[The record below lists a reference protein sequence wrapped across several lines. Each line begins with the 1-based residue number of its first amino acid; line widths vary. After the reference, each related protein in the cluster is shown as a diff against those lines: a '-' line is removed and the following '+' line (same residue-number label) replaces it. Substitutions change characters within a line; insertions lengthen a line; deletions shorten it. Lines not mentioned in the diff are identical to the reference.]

1 MTKTAATR
9 DGYGEALLELASNP
23 KVVVLEADL
32 GKSTKSL
39 HFRKAHPERTVSCG
53 IGEQNMLL
61 VGAGLA
67 ASGYIPFASTFAIFT
82 ERAFEQM
89 RNGVARPNLAVHVC
103 GSHGGTHTGT
113 DGSSAQ
119 SIEDLAIYRTLPNVV
134 VMHPSDAVS
143 TKELTIQLAS
153 LGSPSYMRT
162 ARNKTPV
169 LYEGREDKIKIGKGV
184 VLRDGTDV
192 AIVACGVMVSEALK
206 AAETLE
212 AKGIQ
217 ASVVDMHTLKPLD
230 GALIDSLVAS
240 CGALVTAE
248 DHSVIG
254 GLGGAVAE
262 HLTANTYAPLERVGV
277 QDRFGESGQSDEM
290 LELMQ
295 ISAPYI
301 VEAAKRAM
309 GRRPD
314 DERDAAGEGS

>member
-1 MTKTAATR
+1 MSRMAATR
-9 DGYGEALLELASNP
+9 DGYGDALLALAGNP

-67 ASGYIPFASTFAIFT
+67 SSGYIPFASTFAIFT

-89 RNGVARPNLAVHVC
+89 RNGVARPNLAVHLC

-134 VMHPSDAVS
+134 VMHPCDDVS
-143 TKELTIQLAS
+143 TKALTMQLPE

-169 LYEGREDKIKIGKGV
+169 LYDGRESEIKIGKGIV
-184 VLRDGTDV
+184 VKEGTDV
-192 AIVACGVMVSEALK
+192 AIIACGVLVHEAMV
-206 AAETLE
+206 AAESLE
-212 AKGIQ
+212 SQGVSAT
-217 ASVVDMHTLKPLD
+217 VVDMHTLKPLD
-230 GALIDSLVAS
+230 TELIDKIANS
-240 CGALVTAE
+240 CGAVVTAE
-248 DHSVIG
+248 DHSIIG

-262 HLTANTYAPLERVGV
+262 HLITTNPIPMERIGV
-277 QDRFGESGQSDEM
+277 KDRFGESAGSDEM
-290 LELMQ
+290 LEMMELKSHH
-295 ISAPYI
+295 ISD
-301 VEAAKRAM
+301 AAKKAIARKV
-309 GRRPD
+309 
-314 DERDAAGEGS
+314 

>member
-1 MTKTAATR
+1 MSKMGATR
-9 DGYGEALLELASNP
+9 DGYGDALLELASNP
-23 KVVVLEADL
+23 NVVVLEADL

-89 RNGVARPNLAVHVC
+89 RNGVARPNLGVHVC

-119 SIEDLAIYRTLPNVV
+119 SIEDLAIYRTLPNVI
-134 VMHPSDAVS
+134 VMHPSDVVS
-143 TKELTIQLAS
+143 TRELTIQLAET
-153 LGSPSYMRT
+153 GSPSYTRT

-169 LYEGREDKIKIGKGV
+169 LYEGREDEIKIGKGI
-184 VLRDGTDV
+184 VLKQGGDV
-192 AIVACGVMVSEALK
+192 AIIACGVMVSQSLEAAEAL
-206 AAETLE
+206 ASE
-212 AKGIQ
+212 GIN
-217 ASVVDMHTLKPLD
+217 ATVVDMHTLKPLD
-230 GALIDSLVAS
+230 GELVDRLVAD
-240 CGALVTAE
+240 CGAIVTAE

-262 HLTANTYAPLERVGV
+262 HLTANTFAPLERVGV
-277 QDRFGESGQSDEM
+277 QDRFGESGQADEM
-290 LELMQ
+290 LDVMQ

-301 VEAAKRAM
+301 AAAAKRAM
-309 GRRPD
+309 ARKD
-314 DERDAAGEGS
+314 

>member
-1 MTKTAATR
+1 MAATR
-9 DGYGEALLELASNP
+9 DGYGQALLDLADNP

-61 VGAGLA
+61 VGAGMA

-89 RNGVARPNLAVHVC
+89 RNGVARPNLAVHLC

-119 SIEDLAIYRTLPNVV
+119 SIEDLAVFRTLPNVV
-134 VMHPSDAVS
+134 VLHPCDDVS
-143 TKELTIQLAS
+143 TRELTKQLAS
-153 LGSPSYMRT
+153 TTSPSYMRT

-169 LYEGREDKIKIGKGV
+169 MYDDAEDGTIVIGKGIE
-184 VLRDGTDV
+184 LMEGSDV
-192 AIVACGVMVSEALK
+192 AIIACGVMVSESIK
-206 AAETLE
+206 AAQALE
-212 AKGIQ
+212 AEGIS
-217 ASVVDMHTLKPLD
+217 ASVIDMHTLKPLD
-230 GALIDSLVAS
+230 GALIDSLVTR

-248 DHSVIG
+248 DHNIIG
-254 GLGGAVAE
+254 GLGSAVAE
-262 HLTANTYAPLERVGV
+262 HLVANTFAPLEMVGV
-277 QDRFGESGQSDEM
+277 PDRFGESGQADEM
-290 LELMQ
+290 LDLMN

-301 VEAAKRAM
+301 A
-309 GRRPD
+309 
-314 DERDAAGEGS
+314 DAARKAMSRK

>member
-1 MTKTAATR
+1 MAATR
-9 DGYGEALLELASNP
+9 DGYGDALLALAGNP

-67 ASGYIPFASTFAIFT
+67 SSGYIPFASTFAIFT

-89 RNGVARPNLAVHVC
+89 RNGVARPNLAVHLC

-134 VMHPSDAVS
+134 VMHPCDDVS
-143 TKELTIQLAS
+143 TKALTMQLPE

-169 LYEGREDKIKIGKGV
+169 LYDGRESEIKIGKGIV
-184 VLRDGTDV
+184 VKEGTDV
-192 AIVACGVMVSEALK
+192 AIIACGVLVHEAMV
-206 AAETLE
+206 AAESLE
-212 AKGIQ
+212 SQGVSAT
-217 ASVVDMHTLKPLD
+217 VVDMHTLKPLD
-230 GALIDSLVAS
+230 TELIDKIAKS
-240 CGALVTAE
+240 CGAIVTAE
-248 DHSVIG
+248 DHSIIG

-262 HLTANTYAPLERVGV
+262 HLITTNPIPMERIGV
-277 QDRFGESGQSDEM
+277 KDRFGESAGSDEM
-290 LELMQ
+290 LEMMELKSHH
-295 ISAPYI
+295 ISD
-301 VEAAKRAM
+301 AAKKAIARKV
-309 GRRPD
+309 
-314 DERDAAGEGS
+314 

>member
-1 MTKTAATR
+1 MAATR
-9 DGYGEALLELASNP
+9 DGYGQALLDLADNP

-67 ASGYIPFASTFAIFT
+67 SAGYIPFASTFAIFT

-89 RNGVARPNLAVHVC
+89 RNGVARPNLAVHLC

-119 SIEDLAIYRTLPNVV
+119 SIEDLAVFRTLPNVV
-134 VMHPSDAVS
+134 VMHPCDDVS
-143 TKELTIQLAS
+143 TRALTMQLPA
-153 LGSPSYMRT
+153 LGQPSYMRT

-169 LYEGREDKIKIGKGV
+169 LYDGRENEIQIGKGI
-184 VLRDGTDV
+184 VLQDGHDV
-192 AIVACGVMVSEALK
+192 GIIACGVLVSEAIK
-206 AAETLE
+206 AAEQL
-212 AKGIQ
+212 ASQGIS
-217 ASVVDMHTLKPLD
+217 ACVVDMHTLKPID
-230 GALIDSLVAS
+230 GDLIDKLVAQ

-248 DHSVIG
+248 DHNIIG

-262 HLTANTYAPLERVGV
+262 HLVSNTPAPLERVGV

-290 LELMQ
+290 LEVMQ

-301 VEAAKRAM
+301 AAAAQRAIN
-309 GRRPD
+309 RK
-314 DERDAAGEGS
+314 

>member
-1 MTKTAATR
+1 MTRMAATR
-9 DGYGEALLELASNP
+9 DGYGQALLELAENE

-39 HFRKAHPERTVSCG
+39 HFRKEFPNRTISCG

-67 ASGYIPFASTFAIFT
+67 SSGYIPFASTFAIFT

-89 RNGVARPNLAVHVC
+89 RNGVARPNLPVHVC

-134 VMHPSDAVS
+134 VMHPADDVS
-143 TKELTIQLAS
+143 TRILTKQLVNKK
-153 LGSPSYMRT
+153 SPSYTRT

-169 LYEGREDKIKIGKGV
+169 LYDGRENEIEIGKGIIN
-184 VLRDGTDV
+184 RQGSDV
-192 AIVACGVMVSEALK
+192 AIIACGVLVSEALK
-206 AAETLE
+206 AAEHLASE
-212 AKGIQ
+212 GID
-217 ASVVDMHTLKPLD
+217 ATVVDMHTIKPLD
-230 GALIDSLVAS
+230 SELIDRLVS
-240 CGALVTAE
+240 ETGALVTAE

-262 HLTANTYAPLERVGV
+262 YLAKNKPCVLEMVGV
-277 QDRFGESGQSDEM
+277 QDRFGESGQADEM
-290 LELMQ
+290 LEMLGLN
-295 ISAPYI
+295 SKYI
-301 VEAAKRAM
+301 AKAAKNAIS
-309 GRRPD
+309 RRD
-314 DERDAAGEGS
+314 S